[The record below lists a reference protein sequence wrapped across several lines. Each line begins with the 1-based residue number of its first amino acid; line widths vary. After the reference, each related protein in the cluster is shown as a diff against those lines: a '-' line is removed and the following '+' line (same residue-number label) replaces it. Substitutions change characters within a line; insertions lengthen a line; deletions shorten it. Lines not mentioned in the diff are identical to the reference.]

1 MGEAFGQLAAVSA
14 VLGGF
19 AVTFMSVVL
28 TLSDARR
35 RVSGA
40 VALATA
46 ASACFF
52 LTALGWALLASTAAQ
67 VAGASGAERAAY
79 ARRLAEAQWV
89 QRPVSLL
96 FLVGVV
102 LLLLTIGASGWLRSR
117 RLGAFSASVAAA
129 SALVAWLII
138 RPFIY

>member
-1 MGEAFGQLAAVSA
+1 MGESFGQLAAVSA

-28 TLSDARR
+28 THSDARR

-52 LTALGWALLASTAAQ
+52 LTALGWALLASQAAK
-67 VAGASGAERAAY
+67 VAGSAGADREFYVRQLAA
-79 ARRLAEAQWV
+79 AQWV
-89 QRPVSLL
+89 QRPVSML
-96 FLVGVV
+96 FLLGV
-102 LLLLTIGASGWLRSR
+102 LLLLLTLGASGWLRSR
-117 RLGAFSASVAAA
+117 RLGAFTAAVASASAVT
-129 SALVAWLII
+129 AWVIL
-138 RPFIY
+138 RPFIH